1 MDEEQQALGSPIAGG
16 LRGIRRNISSSIFGG
31 RRAPDQVQGDNISSN
46 LIAKNSLALENVSLQ
61 LTSVTEQVNSV
72 NKSLD
77 AIKSNLALS
86 DSLEKRQ
93 QQAKERRE
101 ATLAE
106 EGLRQGA
113 ESQLE
118 KKIQFA
124 LLTPVRKVANFTKGI
139 LSRITESLL
148 FLAGGWLIDQTLTFF
163 RLTSE
168 GNVEGLKKFKE
179 QLIGNLIL
187 MGGLTTLLTVGLGKL
202 LGQTKLLGATLL
214 NLGVRGILIRP
225 FQALFQFIGV
235 NIAKF
240 KNLLLLGLGGA
251 FQKVVQNPQQV
262 AKAARQSK
270 IATTSAAGA
279 GAISLIT
286 TFFGNQTRK
295 VLNIG
300 RKILGRPIVTKEMFD
315 AKTAAKIAS
324 RKELGP
330 IAKGMRGGG
339 KFLGNLLGTFNKIY
353 YVVEGFFD
361 FADSKNRGNSNVQAL
376 MEAFTRTGSKVATYA
391 VGMKA
396 GAIAGAKTGALIGG
410 LVGTIFGGIGA
421 GPGALAGAAIGG
433 PIGAILGAFG
443 ITQFNIDTGVADIAG
458 GLMNK
463 ITGAKPKLDN
473 AVVEPNNQDGAPS
486 TTLEESTGDGNEIFK
501 PVDATS
507 LNLSSDQAIVPF
519 KKNENVEQKLALN
532 ENINFV
538 NIPLPPSG
546 SNAIADTGSSKT
558 GANKVPTFSS
568 SDYANVFPS
577 ITENMFNV
585 STV

>member
-72 NKSLD
+72 NKSLE

-106 EGLRQGA
+106 EGLREGA

-124 LLTPVRKVANFTKGI
+124 LLTPVRKVANFAKGI
-139 LSRITESLL
+139 LSRITDSLL

-168 GNVEGLKKFKE
+168 GNVEGLKKFKD
-179 QLIGNLIL
+179 QLIGNLIV

-202 LGQTKLLGATLL
+202 LAQTKLLGATLL

-225 FQALFQFIGV
+225 FQALFNFIGV
-235 NIAKF
+235 NLLKF

-251 FQKVVQNPQQV
+251 FQKVIQNPQQV
-262 AKAARQSK
+262 AKAARESK
-270 IATTSAAGA
+270 ITNTALQGA
-279 GAISLIT
+279 GVLTIMGNFL
-286 TFFGNQTRK
+286 GNQTRK

-300 RKILGRPIVTKEMFD
+300 RKILGRPIVTKAMFD
-315 AKTAAKIAS
+315 AKTAANIAS
-324 RKELGP
+324 KGKELGP

-339 KFLGNLLGTFNKIY
+339 RTLGKFLGLFNKVY
-353 YVVEGFFD
+353 YAVEGFFD

-376 MEAFTRTGSKVATYA
+376 LEAFTRTGTKVATYA
-391 VGMKA
+391 AGM
-396 GAIAGAKTGALIGG
+396 KTGAFLLGKFGMFAGG
-410 LVGTIFGGIGA
+410 FFGG
-421 GPGALAGAAIGG
+421 PAGAAAGLAIGG
-433 PIGAILGAFG
+433 ALGGILGALGVSFG
-443 ITQFNIDTGVADIAG
+443 GLDQGAADFTG

-463 ITGAKPKLDN
+463 ITGAKPKLDT
-473 AVVEPNNQDGAPS
+473 AVVEPNNQDGAPT
-486 TTLEESTGDGNEIFK
+486 TTLEESTGDGKEIFK
-501 PVDATS
+501 PVDAK
-507 LNLSSDQAIVPF
+507 LNLSSEAIVPF

-532 ENINFV
+532 ESINFV

>member
-72 NKSLD
+72 NKSLE

-106 EGLRQGA
+106 EGLREGA

-124 LLTPVRKVANFTKGI
+124 LLTPVRKVANFAKGI
-139 LSRITESLL
+139 LSRITDSLL

-168 GNVEGLKKFKE
+168 GNVQGLKKFKD
-179 QLIGNLIL
+179 QLIGNLII
-187 MGGLTTLLTVGLGKL
+187 MGGLTTLLTVGLVKL
-202 LGQTKLLGATLL
+202 LAQTKLLGATLL

-235 NIAKF
+235 NLVKF

-262 AKAARQSK
+262 AKAARESK
-270 IATTSAAGA
+270 VLNTSLQGA
-279 GAISLIT
+279 GVLTIMGNFL
-286 TFFGNQTRK
+286 GNQTRK

-315 AKTAAKIAS
+315 AKTVASIAS
-324 RKELGP
+324 RGKELGP
-330 IAKGMRGGG
+330 VAKGIRGGG
-339 KFLGNLLGTFNKIY
+339 RFLGKFLNTFNRVL

-376 MEAFTRTGSKVATYA
+376 LEAFTRTGAKVATYA
-391 VGMKA
+391 AGMKA
-396 GAIAGAKTGALIGG
+396 GAFLGG
-410 LVGTIFGGIGA
+410 KIGA
-421 GPGALAGAAIGG
+421 GIGLFLGGPPGAAAGLAIGG
-433 PIGAILGAFG
+433 AIGAIAGAFG
-443 ITQFNIDTGVADIAG
+443 ITALGVDEGAADLTG

-463 ITGAKPKLDN
+463 ATGAKPKLDN
-473 AVVEPNNQDGAPS
+473 PVVEPNNQDGAPT
-486 TTLEESTGDGNEIFK
+486 TTLEESTEDGNEIFK
-501 PVDATS
+501 PVEAK
-507 LNLSSDQAIVPF
+507 LNLSSEAIVPF
-519 KKNENVEQKLALN
+519 KKNGNVEQKLALN
-532 ENINFV
+532 ESINFV
-538 NIPLPPSG
+538 NVPLPPSG
-546 SNAIADTGSSKT
+546 NKAIADTGASKT

>member
-72 NKSLD
+72 NKSLE

-101 ATLAE
+101 ASLAE

-124 LLTPVRKVANFTKGI
+124 LLTPVRKVANFAKGI

-262 AKAARQSK
+262 AKAARESK
-270 IATTSAAGA
+270 VLNTSLQGA
-279 GAISLIT
+279 GAITLIT

-324 RKELGP
+324 RGKELGP
-330 IAKGMRGGG
+330 VAKNLRGTGRFLG
-339 KFLGNLLGTFNKIY
+339 KFLNTFNRVL

-376 MEAFTRTGSKVATYA
+376 MEAFTRTGTKIATYA
-391 VGMKA
+391 AGMKA
-396 GAIAGAKTGALIGG
+396 GAFLGGKIG
-410 LVGTIFGGIGA
+410 GGIGMFL
-421 GPGALAGAAIGG
+421 GGPPGAAAGLAIGG
-433 PIGAILGAFG
+433 AIGAILGAFG
-443 ITQFNIDTGVADIAG
+443 VTATGADEGAADFTG
-458 GLMNK
+458 GLINK
-463 ITGAKPKLDN
+463 VSGAKPKLDN
-473 AVVEPNNQDGAPS
+473 PVVEPNNQDGAPS

-577 ITENMFNV
+577 ITENIFNV

>member
-72 NKSLD
+72 NKSLE

-139 LSRITESLL
+139 LSRITDSLL

-168 GNVEGLKKFKE
+168 GNVEGLKKFKD
-179 QLIGNLIL
+179 QLIGNLIV
-187 MGGLTTLLTVGLGKL
+187 MGGLTTLLTVGL
-202 LGQTKLLGATLL
+202 TKLLGATKNLGAALL

-225 FQALFQFIGV
+225 FQALFNFIGI
-235 NIAKF
+235 NLAKF

-262 AKAARQSK
+262 AKAARESK
-270 IATTSAAGA
+270 VLNTSLQGA
-279 GAISLIT
+279 GVLTIMGNFL
-286 TFFGNQTRK
+286 GNQTRK

-315 AKTAAKIAS
+315 AKTVASIAS
-324 RKELGP
+324 RGKELGP
-330 IAKGMRGGG
+330 VAKRFRGTGRFLG
-339 KFLGNLLGTFNKIY
+339 KFLNTFNRVL

-376 MEAFTRTGSKVATYA
+376 LEAFTRTGTKVATYA
-391 VGMKA
+391 AGMKA
-396 GAIAGAKTGALIGG
+396 GAFLGAK
-410 LVGTIFGGIGA
+410 IGA
-421 GPGALAGAAIGG
+421 GIGVFFGGPPGLATGAAIGG
-433 PIGAILGAFG
+433 VLGGLAGAFG
-443 ITQFNIDTGVADIAG
+443 ITQFDLDEGAANITG

-463 ITGAKPKLDN
+463 ATGAKPKLDN
-473 AVVEPNNQDGAPS
+473 PVVEPNNQDGAPT
-486 TTLEESTGDGNEIFK
+486 TTLEESTGDGKEIYK
-501 PVDATS
+501 PVDNVS

-519 KKNENVEQKLALN
+519 KKNENIEQKLALN

-538 NIPLPPSG
+538 NIPLSPSG
-546 SNAIADTGSSKT
+546 SDAIADTGSSKT